1 MGVYCIG
8 VYTYLDVVHL
18 GGVAVCLPRLCLM
31 LPTLEPQVRRR
42 PTLFLGMTLGHSVV
56 FASTPGTGTCLL
68 LIYSDTHNQ
77 PPSAH
82 ADQTASPV
90 NALTCNG

>member
-8 VYTYLDVVHL
+8 VYTCLDVVHL

-31 LPTLEPQVRRR
+31 LPTLEPQMRRR

-68 LIYSDTHNQ
+68 LIYTDTRNTT
-77 PPSAH
+77 ALTH
-82 ADQTASPV
+82 AELSASPMH
-90 NALTCNG
+90 ALTCNG